1 MLTIL
6 QNISPDHLRILYLV
20 YPSTIH
26 FRNSASSILPSSL
39 PFLPAV
45 YPYLDTLHIT
55 TSDATMVPDRSSAP
69 IDNLTLTEGSLFTT
83 QSSAAPRLRMLSVEG
98 FRTTSTF
105 NKSSAEE
112 RKKFLIEREL
122 KRIFPELRMLRWQPL
137 LTLDEDPFIPFLREW
152 LSRNKLPCTGEGG
165 RSSACMLMC

>member
-6 QNISPDHLRILYLV
+6 QSISPSHLRVLYLL

-26 FRNSASSILPSSL
+26 FRNTASSILPHSL

-45 YPYLDTLHIT
+45 YPILDSLHIT
-55 TSDATMVPDRSSAP
+55 TSNATMVPDKSSSP
-69 IDNLTLTEGSLFTT
+69 IDNLTLTEGSLFAT

-105 NKSSAEE
+105 NESSPGE
-112 RKKFLIEREL
+112 RKKFHIEREM
-122 KRIFPELRMLRWQPL
+122 KRIFPELSILRWQPL
-137 LTLDEDPFIPFLREW
+137 LTLDADPFLPFLREW
-152 LSRNKLPCTGEGG
+152 LLRSKLPSTGEE
-165 RSSACMLMC
+165 RRNSTYMSIC